1 MTRDLLLCTSL
12 QIAFAFEKY
21 ECQAIFTFMNEYSD
35 VHIFGEKNYD
45 HSEYFSTFFAFLIKF
60 KRSIDAFSK

>member
-35 VHIFGEKNYD
+35 VHIFGEKIMTTRNIFQ
-45 HSEYFSTFFAFLIKF
+45 HFSHF
-60 KRSIDAFSK
+60 